1 MFVLEH
7 KARVR
12 HDNKIFV
19 VIVAIRKAIQM
30 TSVFKVIVIVIVLS
44 YRTLHKAISVEYWQ
58 HAGSA
63 GARFLSVISHILL
76 CTNREVLMLNNR
88 TVRLIKMAKTI
99 LEREMYHSLA
109 AYLSGLFR
117 TWQMDHSTS
126 ST

>member
-30 TSVFKVIVIVIVLS
+30 TSVVKVIVLS
-44 YRTLHKAISVEYWQ
+44 YRTLHKAIFVEYWQ

-88 TVRLIKMAKTI
+88 IVR
-99 LEREMYHSLA
+99 
-109 AYLSGLFR
+109 
-117 TWQMDHSTS
+117 
-126 ST
+126 